1 LQISSPKVMDQK
13 ELTHLRL
20 KLISK
25 WKEEHSK
32 RLKSRVRNSLYS
44 SEISNDEEEEDP
56 DDVENRNDDDCSGKK
71 IIFISA
77 VIL

>member
-1 LQISSPKVMDQK
+1 MDQK

-32 RLKSRVRNSLYS
+32 RVESRVHNSIYS
-44 SEISNDEEEEDP
+44 SEISNDEEDS
-56 DDVENRNDDDCSGKK
+56 DDVENLSAKTDDDCSGKK
-71 IIFISA
+71 IIFTIA
-77 VIL
+77 VIF